1 MLWRTGVCS
10 LEVKGGWVGRRA
22 PYFYR
27 WPWCVSIFIF
37 LKSRRPRWEEIH
49 RRSLGRDPD
58 ARFSFNGPI
67 VVSGD
72 GIALS
77 WGGAYR
83 GSLETLAEVP
93 PRPPHMDTLQ
103 DVWSLVGS
111 AQGQPHGWV
120 VVWGRTEQGQV
131 EGELRALQWGM
142 MKGSPRTHPQ
152 MCQPELGNWLGWW

>member
-1 MLWRTGVCS
+1 MTGW
-10 LEVKGGWVGRRA
+10 EGG
-22 PYFYR
+22 PPTFTE

-37 LKSRRPRWEEIH
+37 LKRRRPRWEEIH

-93 PRPPHMDTLQ
+93 HPT
-103 DVWSLVGS
+103 
-111 AQGQPHGWV
+111 PHGHSPGCV
-120 VVWGRTEQGQV
+120 VTGWKCTGPAARLGCGL
-131 EGELRALQWGM
+131 GEDGT
-142 MKGSPRTHPQ
+142 GS
-152 MCQPELGNWLGWW
+152 GGG